1 MTFFLTPD
9 FKSGGTP
16 GGLAF
21 LKNKNRVCHK
31 SMTHPIFYDGGLLL
45 RKPFS
50 ILIVF
55 CEILVGEEVGLAG

>member
-1 MTFFLTPD
+1 MNVPLTQRNPM
-9 FKSGGTP
+9 K
-16 GGLAF
+16 
-21 LKNKNRVCHK
+21 KNDEETKNRVCHK

>member
-1 MTFFLTPD
+1 M
-9 FKSGGTP
+9 K
-16 GGLAF
+16 
-21 LKNKNRVCHK
+21 KNDEETKNRVCHK

-50 ILIVF
+50 ILVVF